1 MMQVLADDG
10 VRVDVR
16 VDGSI
21 GAAVV
26 LIAGFP
32 LTREV
37 WDEQAATL
45 AQHCR
50 VVRPNL
56 RGTVKAERVNG
67 PYLMERLAADVAAVL
82 DALGIERAAVAGHSL
97 GGYVAMA
104 FARMFSER
112 VSRIALICSRLAAD
126 TPEQAAARRDLA
138 DRVER
143 ENSMQPVVD
152 AIVPRMFAARTLQSR
167 PDLVDRVRTIASHV
181 PPAGAAALL
190 RGMALR
196 SAAEDIACDL
206 DVPAWIVAGGADA
219 VIPIE
224 EARANAAAFPRGR
237 AVICEQSGHLPML
250 EEPETLAGA
259 LGAWLSE

>member
-1 MMQVLADDG
+1 MQVLTDDG
-10 VRVDVR
+10 ARVDVR
-16 VDGSI
+16 VDGSNA
-21 GAAVV
+21 AAVV

-37 WDEQAATL
+37 WDAQVETL
-45 AQHCR
+45 AQRFR

-56 RGTVKAERVNG
+56 RGTVNSDCAGG

-82 DALGIERAAVAGHSL
+82 DALGIERAAIAGHSL

-112 VSRIALICSRLAAD
+112 VSHVAMICSRLAAD
-126 TPEQAAARRDLA
+126 APPQAAARRDLA

-143 ENSMQPVVD
+143 ENSVQPVVD
-152 AIVPRMFAARTLQSR
+152 AYLPRLFAAQTLQSR
-167 PDLVDRVRTIASHV
+167 PELVERVRSIAARF

-196 SAAEDIACDL
+196 SSAEDIAPEL
-206 DVPAWIVAGGADA
+206 DVPTLIVAGRCDA
-219 VIPIE
+219 VISME
-224 EARANAAAFPRGR
+224 EARAIAGAFQQGR
-237 AVICEQSGHLPML
+237 LAVCEQSGHLPML
-250 EEPETLAGA
+250 EESEELTGA